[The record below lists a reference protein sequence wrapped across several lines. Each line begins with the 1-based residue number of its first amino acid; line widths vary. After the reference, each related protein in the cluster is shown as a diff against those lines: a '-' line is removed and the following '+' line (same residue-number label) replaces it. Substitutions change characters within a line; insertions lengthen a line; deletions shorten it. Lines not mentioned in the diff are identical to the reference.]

1 MTISEITEN
10 IKTVSSKGLDV
21 LRLET
26 DKLLELLSKDLAK
39 ITEESNRYKKIIEED
54 TVKWEAIKREIE
66 ILEVQKEII
75 QSKVDE
81 ANELIKKSKEESES
95 LLELHKILDN
105 RKKVLDAREEEMRQK
120 ERRLT

>member
-1 MTISEITEN
+1 MTITEITEN
-10 IKTVSSKGLDV
+10 INTVSSEGLGV

-26 DKLLELLSKDLAK
+26 DKILDLLSKDLNK
-39 ITEESNRYKKIIEED
+39 IIEESNRYKKIIEED
-54 TVKWEAIKREIE
+54 TIKWEAIKKEIE
-66 ILEVQKEII
+66 ILEAQRINI

-105 RKKVLDAREEEMRQK
+105 RKKVLDAREEEIRQK
-120 ERRLT
+120 ERRMI